1 MFLFTNPP
9 AQGLSFL
16 SQQLLVFQLIWIHF
30 WQHLA
35 VRKGVSCRLKLDVF
49 HGVVFNDFS
58 FSCTRFNSSSALGG
72 RGKNTL
78 IFLNRHKMRTQSIF
92 NNCALGELKNLD
104 DQKLQQMQCWQKKPF
119 NPALP
124 SLVTAAS
131 SCSSCPFFLW
141 VHFWFPE
148 RKAWQLQDAAL
159 VSQPEKEEIVVVGLS
174 EWHS

>member
-1 MFLFTNPP
+1 M
-9 AQGLSFL
+9 
-16 SQQLLVFQLIWIHF
+16 FQLIWIHF

-78 IFLNRHKMRTQSIF
+78 IFLNRHKMRTQSSF
-92 NNCALGELKNLD
+92 NNCALGALKNLD

-119 NPALP
+119 SPSSLTITCYCCLLLLLLPFLSLSPLLISREESLAIARCCISLPAREGRNSGSGP
-124 SLVTAAS
+124 KWVT
-131 SCSSCPFFLW
+131 
-141 VHFWFPE
+141 
-148 RKAWQLQDAAL
+148 QLAGESR
-159 VSQPEKEEIVVVGLS
+159 VKGLY
-174 EWHS
+174 WHSVCYYA